1 MGGYRRGIGGGYR
14 REGYRRGIGGAWEGF
29 IGGAQEG
36 RRRGI
41 GVGYKRKI

>member
-1 MGGYRRGIGGGYR
+1 MGGYRRGIGGRYR